1 MAYVTAKELIDAY
14 LTALRAWAVE
24 PLASCVFRR
33 GPQRTISMSAAQD
46 TIGIVAFQGL
56 DEESAGSSNK
66 WWTNPRLAV
75 LLMVKDDEED
85 PDASED
91 TRLDLIEQFGQFQN
105 QMTVRTLDGAK
116 VGHITACTFGIGE
129 YFENTTQVFRYAE
142 IVVTYK
148 TLRS

>member
-1 MAYVTAKELIDAY
+1 VAYVTPQELIDAY
-14 LTALRAWAVE
+14 LVAIRAWEGE

-33 GPQRTISMSAAQD
+33 GPQRTLSMSAAQE
-46 TIGIVAFQGL
+46 TIGIVAFRAL

-66 WWTNPRLAV
+66 WWTNQSLAV
-75 LLMVKDDEED
+75 LLMVKDDEAD
-85 PDASED
+85 PEASED
-91 TRLDLIEQFGQFQN
+91 TRLNLIEEFGQFQ
-105 QMTVRTLDGAK
+105 QQLTVRTLDGAK
-116 VGHITACTFGIGE
+116 VGHITSCTLGIGE